1 MRLAK
6 NHYIHMQIRIEV
18 LRYADTVNN
27 RIRIPFIYIY
37 IYINSPKRR
46 RFKLCI
52 SYIYIRLIGCI
63 AFSCNAWAK
72 RQK

>member
-1 MRLAK
+1 MLIQLITASA
-6 NHYIHMQIRIEV
+6 YP
-18 LRYADTVNN
+18 L
-27 RIRIPFIYIY
+27 YIY